1 MRNWLQRTNSTFF
14 AAYAII
20 AAFGAYFCMY
30 AFRKPFSVAVFDGQA
45 AFGDGLEYKSALV
58 IAQVLGYAL
67 SKFIGIKVIAE
78 LRHRYRAGMF
88 IVLILMAELALLLF
102 ALTDQWRWNI
112 IFLFFNGLPLGL
124 IWGIV
129 FSYLEGRR
137 FTEILGAGLSASFI
151 LSSGVVKSTGKWLMQ
166 DWGISEFWMP
176 FATGALFFL
185 PLLFFIYLLEQI
197 PPPSALDI
205 ELRTK
210 REPMGRRERLAFFRS
225 FAFGLILL
233 IIFYTLLTAFR
244 DFRDNFAAEIWQAL
258 GYGDAPAIFTLSEA
272 PLAVFVLLMMGSTML
287 ISDNRRAFMAYLWL
301 LLAGALLVGGATW
314 LFQSGFL
321 DGAIWMV
328 LAGLGLYM
336 AYVPVNSILFD
347 RMIAAYR
354 YQSNAGYLIYVADAF
369 GYLGSVAILFYKDFG
384 HTGLSWLG
392 FFSMA
397 AYALAATGLLTL
409 LASLGY
415 FRRKFNAAAAFNTVK
430 AEGAGR
436 SV

>member
-1 MRNWLQRTNSTFF
+1 
-14 AAYAII
+14 
-20 AAFGAYFCMY
+20 
-30 AFRKPFSVAVFDGQA
+30 
-45 AFGDGLEYKSALV
+45 
-58 IAQVLGYAL
+58 
-67 SKFIGIKVIAE
+67 
-78 LRHRYRAGMF
+78 
-88 IVLILMAELALLLF
+88 
-102 ALTDQWRWNI
+102 
-112 IFLFFNGLPLGL
+112 
-124 IWGIV
+124 
-129 FSYLEGRR
+129 
-137 FTEILGAGLSASFI
+137 
-151 LSSGVVKSTGKWLMQ
+151 
-166 DWGISEFWMP
+166 
-176 FATGALFFL
+176 
-185 PLLFFIYLLEQI
+185 
-197 PPPSALDI
+197 
-205 ELRTK
+205 
-210 REPMGRRERLAFFRS
+210 
-225 FAFGLILL
+225 
-233 IIFYTLLTAFR
+233 
-244 DFRDNFAAEIWQAL
+244 
-258 GYGDAPAIFTLSEA
+258 
-272 PLAVFVLLMMGSTML
+272 
-287 ISDNRRAFMAYLWL
+287 MAYLWL